1 MYDIV
6 FLANAIGAAYE
17 KFLVPFAY
25 FALAHH
31 PQGFVEMLVVNRQ
44 RFEAAYR
51 SELEELRRLH
61 PNFMVRNMRRPP
73 NGKHIPNTYRFF
85 EVPETKATYTFTMDV
100 DVMLLENIVPRYE
113 KMWPAGLAINN
124 IIRPRT
130 TRLTG
135 MHMVRSEQYFTA
147 ELLAQQALTYAKK
160 PRNMNDEVV
169 LHDMVRSCH
178 TLPPTDFQWR
188 PILGIHFSPNRGPHK
203 RMSLKTSREYAKV
216 FRLHATQQPA
226 LFSHSCFRHL
236 VRQLDTK
243 FQMA

>member
-1 MYDIV
+1 
-6 FLANAIGAAYE
+6 
-17 KFLVPFAY
+17 
-25 FALAHH
+25 
-31 PQGFVEMLVVNRQ
+31 MLVVNRQ

-61 PNFMVRNMRRPP
+61 PNFMVRKMRRPP

-85 EVPETKATYTFTMDV
+85 EVPETKATYTYIMDV
-100 DVMLLENIVPRYE
+100 DVMLMENIVPHYE
-113 KMWPAGLAINN
+113 KMWPAGLVVNN

-135 MHMVRSEQYFTA
+135 MHMVRSEQYFTP

-178 TLPPTDFQWR
+178 ALPQNDFQWR
-188 PILGIHFSPNRGPHK
+188 PVLGIHFSLNRGPQK
-203 RMSLKTSREYAKV
+203 KMGLYTTPEYNHI
-216 FRLHATQQPA
+216 FRSHAEQQPA
-226 LFSHSCFRHL
+226 LFSHSCFRCL
-236 VRQLDTK
+236 VKQLDTQ
-243 FQMA
+243 FQIKD